1 MGHFARAGV
10 CSSTSTGGR
19 CWHLTKVMNNTRL
32 GLMLT
37 CGSSILAFLLACS
50 GQAAAQQEF
59 TVAMF
64 RPETIEAAPPV
75 RSIQAEPLPE
85 APEHRFW
92 DRENRFLF
100 AAVAAGGA
108 ADFAVTHANLQN
120 GGKELNPITRLFSGS
135 TAGLAVN
142 FAGETGGVVALS
154 YLFHRTGHHKL
165 ERLTPAVNLG
175 GSLVAV
181 AYGLSHR

>member
-1 MGHFARAGV
+1 M
-10 CSSTSTGGR
+10 
-19 CWHLTKVMNNTRL
+19 
-32 GLMLT
+32 
-37 CGSSILAFLLACS
+37 
-50 GQAAAQQEF
+50 
-59 TVAMF
+59 
-64 RPETIEAAPPV
+64 
-75 RSIQAEPLPE
+75 
-85 APEHRFW
+85 
-92 DRENRFLF
+92 
-100 AAVAAGGA
+100 AAGGA